1 MAEYGLHKNS
11 EGYADPTAAEA
22 IKGRAKPGEIY
33 EYKGREVLIVKNQG
47 GYSNILSLSDHI
59 RNSKNE
65 KESIEVAGRYTE
77 PGMLS
82 YAFNSNLGAFVER
95 VSDIEFKCI
104 LSEIEASFNLCFYS
118 NVQPEKETYELKVA
132 MDRLN
137 LAEAE
142 NKSLKKKLSL
152 IRGMYD
158 ELLNR
163 FIDRFGGYEDHA

>member
-1 MAEYGLHKNS
+1 MADYGLHKNA

-22 IKGRAKPGEIY
+22 IKGMAKPGEIY

-82 YAFNSNLGAFVER
+82 YAFNRNLGAFVGR
-95 VSDIEFKCI
+95 ISDTELKTI
-104 LSEIEASFNLCFYS
+104 LLEIEASFNLIIFS
-118 NVQPEKETYELKVA
+118 DVQPEKETYEQMVLA
-132 MDRLN
+132 DRLK

-142 NKSLKKKLSL
+142 NKSLKKKLAL

-163 FIDRFGGYEDHA
+163 FIDRFGECEDHG